1 MYHAHI
7 CFFETGALQNNQTT
21 LNVCTMPT
29 LFARSRSFFIKETP
43 SYQSGNGLHTET
55 QTRSQSQHV
64 VTSAEQTSS
73 SSGVNI
79 YMQ

>member
-1 MYHAHI
+1 MTKQQPTYTKCMYHAHSI
-7 CFFETGALQNNQTT
+7 SMQDQEGF
-21 LNVCTMPT
+21 
-29 LFARSRSFFIKETP
+29 FFIKETS